1 MAEVVKSIKLVTNE
15 FTKSI
20 AEVPLEVYYQTVNA
34 DQYNSNGFQFNI
46 KSPGQLALLDT
57 DVWIKYKVRIV
68 EGAVNELIQ
77 CLENP
82 AINVAATLGAQRV
95 GYPIQQYRFGFRGG
109 NIMQRAI
116 QNFSVMINN
125 RTITVQP
132 YQFIDV
138 LNRLYISN
146 DQSEH
151 EFSASGGR
159 FDEGNHGSRVD
170 HVTYYDRQ
178 QVVSNDQA
186 AGANPLDAAGAYG
199 GTALPSGWANAP
211 PAGNASPSLAATTF
225 QSIAVFDGYMSSS
238 GWFPTNAAQGR
249 RNFPSHLMRPDFP
262 VRYPFYNPGFAQR
275 YNNMID
281 KLRTYAGGNQTPR
294 ALYRDSSDAYVLQA
308 DILAQDLQFK
318 GNLAADTGGAH
329 TFDFEIMERL
339 PIPLFKMYSND
350 ECFGVLPN
358 IVQMQIQGNFLT
370 NFLKNIW
377 RSSNNALNITANF
390 DNFDGSMCQLYLRWY
405 TPPQT
410 MTIPREITIPYK
422 QINVWSKSLAM
433 GNSPNNRA
441 LANTFYAETSVSE
454 YGITLAAIPDLLL
467 IYFKYNAGSYS
478 FDTPDDFNAEW
489 YDLTINID
497 NASGKLNQITS
508 LDLYNKWKKLLKHSD
523 NRIITYDEWRKYCC
537 VAALQPEDYGC
548 RYGPGY
554 SNSTNLAIKGTARFW
569 CVNPSI
575 MYEAH
580 EELGGG
586 DAHTGTDTQ
595 LIVVSIYNR
604 NSLTIRADGSASEEL
619 LKMAADFNMGVP
631 AMGAVPPPDV
641 RGVLIP

>member
-1 MAEVVKSIKLVTNE
+1 MAEVVKSIKLVSNE

-46 KSPGQLALLDT
+46 KSPGQLALLDL
-57 DVWIKYKVRIV
+57 DVWIKYKIKMV
-68 EGAVNELIQ
+68 EGTANELTKS
-77 CLENP
+77 LENP
-82 AINVAATLGAQRV
+82 TTNAAATLGTQRV
-95 GYPIQQYRFGFRGG
+95 GYPIESRRFGFRGG

-132 YQFIDV
+132 YRFIDV

-151 EFSASGGR
+151 EFSTSGGR
-159 FDEGNHGSRVD
+159 FDEGNHGTRTD
-170 HVTYYDRQ
+170 HVDYYDRVP
-178 QVVSNDQA
+178 VVSVAQN
-186 AGANPLDAAGAYG
+186 ANAAAGAY
-199 GTALPSGWANAP
+199 
-211 PAGNASPSLAATTF
+211 AGIQTPSLWATVTTANNAAPAAAAQTK
-225 QSIAVFDGYMSSS
+225 QWIVLQDAYGDASE
-238 GWFPTNAAQGR
+238 WFPADGDTGR
-249 RNFPSHLMRPDFP
+249 RDLPYHLIRPDYP
-262 VRYPFYNPGFAQR
+262 VRYPFYNPGFSQR
-275 YNNMID
+275 FNEMID
-281 KLRTYAGGNQTPR
+281 KLRRYAGGNQTPR
-294 ALYRDSSDAYVLQA
+294 AVYRDSTEAYVA
-308 DILAQDLQFK
+308 PGAIVEMPLQFK
-318 GNLAADTGGAH
+318 GNQAAATGGTH
-329 TFDFEIMERL
+329 TWEFEIMERL

-350 ECFGVLPN
+350 EVFGVLPN

-370 NFLKNIW
+370 KFAENIW
-377 RSSNNALNITANF
+377 RANF
-390 DNFDGSMCQLYLRWY
+390 NDLDVDASFANYSGADCQLYLRWY

-422 QINVWSKSLAM
+422 QINVWAKSLPM
-433 GNSPNNRA
+433 SNSPANRA
-441 LANTFYAETSVSE
+441 AADIMYADTSVSE

-467 IYFKYNAGSYS
+467 IYFKYDAGDYAY
-478 FDTPDDFNAEW
+478 DTPDDYNAEW
-489 YDLTINID
+489 IDLTINID

-523 NRIITYDEWRKYCC
+523 NRIISYDEWRRYCC

-554 SNSTNLAIKGTARFW
+554 SNSTNLAIKGTARFH

-575 MYEAH
+575 MYAPH

-586 DAHTGTDTQ
+586 ANHTNALTE

-619 LKMAADFNMGVP
+619 LRMAADFNLGVP

-641 RGVLIP
+641 RGVLLP